1 MHPASNVFRSR
12 RVSMKRLLAALACLA
27 LLAACDSGSPPPKLY
42 EPQRNALDKAK
53 AVDDT
58 VQQAAERQ
66 RRAEDEQT
74 K

>member
-1 MHPASNVFRSR
+1 
-12 RVSMKRLLAALACLA
+12 MKTLLTACATLV
-27 LLAACDSGSPPPKLY
+27 LLSACDSGGPPAKIY

-53 AVDDT
+53 AVDST

-66 RRAEDEQT
+66 RQAQDEQS